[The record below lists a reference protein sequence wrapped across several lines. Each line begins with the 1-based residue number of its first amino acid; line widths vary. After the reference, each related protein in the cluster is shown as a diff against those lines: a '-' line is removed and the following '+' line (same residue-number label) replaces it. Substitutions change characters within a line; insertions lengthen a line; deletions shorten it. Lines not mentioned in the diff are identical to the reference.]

1 MSVLVLVRGL
11 SGQGA
16 HRACLFAGWC
26 CSCLG
31 ASTLDLQALLRQITF
46 SLFLD
51 LFSISPQVSSL
62 GLRSTNVSH
71 KLALN
76 LPLYLC
82 LSHITL
88 RLLTSARLPQASF
101 PLPFLI
107 SWNLLLWLLLF
118 RHLSSWPLTLL
129 LASSVVNSTMI
140 WAVHASQVEYTSLS
154 DASFFLLPECGSC
167 LASPEDLAVL
177 TLETYKHWLVSLAHL
192 LLKAAVSLKLGSSGF
207 QSFKLHHGDVRGDQ
221 KSASPFPQSLES
233 RGCVCVCMCVCAR
246 AQHMCSHVQY
256 SECLTGKPSSCEL
269 SEMRMCTGRPVTQ
282 SGSHVRCAVV
292 CVHRLQVAVLVCTLL
307 YRMQ

>member
-1 MSVLVLVRGL
+1 MSVLALVRGP

-16 HRACLFAGWC
+16 RRGCLFLCW
-26 CSCLG
+26 LV
-31 ASTLDLQALLRQITF
+31 LQLPGRIHSWPPGTVTSDNFQ
-46 SLFLD
+46 SLSRPVFHY
-51 LFSISPQVSSL
+51 PQVSSL
-62 GLRSTNVSH
+62 GLRSANVSH
-71 KLALN
+71 KRSDNFQSLSRPVFHYPQVSSLGLRSANVSHKRALN
-76 LPLYLC
+76 FPLYVC

-140 WAVHASQVEYTSLS
+140 WAVRASQVEYTSLS
-154 DASFFLLPECGSC
+154 DASFFLLPEYGSC

-177 TLETYKHWLVSLAHL
+177 TLETYKQWLVSLAHL

-207 QSFKLHHGDVRGDQ
+207 QSFKLHRGDVRGDQ

-233 RGCVCVCMCVCAR
+233 RGCVCVCVCVC
-246 AQHMCSHVQY
+246 VY
-256 SECLTGKPSSCEL
+256 
-269 SEMRMCTGRPVTQ
+269 
-282 SGSHVRCAVV
+282 V
-292 CVHRLQVAVLVCTLL
+292 CVCSCTA
-307 YRMQ
+307 YV